1 MISTKARQGTSLRFL
16 AFLAFLAFLVA
27 PALSWGDPKKDDKK
41 PAPPPPKPAAAAP
54 KPAAPTGHPSGQP
67 TSAQG
72 QQHYPPGQA
81 GQPGH
86 PPGQGTT
93 PNGSKPTGG
102 PGSNFKAPPKTNP
115 PGKPPTIPD
124 HFGHPTK
131 PAETY
136 KLPGGNAA
144 TVVHHPGGAVATI
157 HTNGMTITHP
167 LRGPTTVVAERN
179 GRTIVAT
186 GRQGGYVQRA
196 YLNRNGRS
204 YVQRTYVVGGRTYV
218 SVYRKY
224 SYGGY
229 GFYGYAPAYYYH
241 PVFYGWAYNPWAAPV
256 VYGPAAWGW
265 AGAPWYGYYGG
276 YFAPYPAY
284 ASASQW
290 LTDYLL
296 AANLQAAYAANAEAQ
311 AAAANG
317 PGAPAA
323 GDPAATA
330 ARQTQLSPEVK
341 QMIAEEVKQQ
351 LAAAQS
357 SATSKGAVPT
367 GDQLPDA
374 LNPAERIFVVSS
386 HLDVTNKDG
395 KECGLAPGD
404 VVMRMT
410 DSPDANQLVS
420 ASVQSSKK
428 ADCAAGQTV
437 AIGVQDLQEMH
448 NQFRQQLDS
457 GLQTLAANAGKGG
470 LPQAPDTTTVSGE
483 VPAPTPDSAAAAQLA
498 NAQREADAADH
509 AVQQAGSGG

>member
-16 AFLAFLAFLVA
+16 AFLAFLALIVA

-54 KPAAPTGHPSGQP
+54 GSAATGHPSGQP
-67 TSAQG
+67 SSAQG
-72 QQHYPPGQA
+72 QQHYPGGPGT
-81 GQPGH
+81 
-86 PPGQGTT
+86 GTT

-102 PGSNFKAPPKTNP
+102 PGSNFNSPRQPNPPK
-115 PGKPPTIPD
+115 KPPMIVDGPRKVQAS
-124 HFGHPTK
+124 PTG
-131 PAETY
+131 PARKIQTVQT
-136 KLPGGNAA
+136 PGGAA
-144 TVVHHPGGAVATI
+144 TVSRRPSGGVATI
-157 HTNGMTITHP
+157 QTKGMTITHP
-167 LRGPTTVVAERN
+167 LRGPTTVVAQRN
-179 GRTIVAT
+179 GSTIVVT
-186 GRQGGYVQRA
+186 GRQGGYVQHA

-218 SVYRKY
+218 SVYRSY

-241 PVFYGWAYNPWAAPV
+241 PVFYGWAYNPWGAPV

-330 ARQTQLSPEVK
+330 SRQTQLSPEVK

-357 SATSKGAVPT
+357 SATSKGAVPS

-483 VPAPTPDSAAAAQLA
+483 VPAPTPDSTAAAQLA
-498 NAQREADAADH
+498 NTQREAEAADH

>member
-27 PALSWGDPKKDDKK
+27 PALSWGDQKDDKK

-54 KPAAPTGHPSGQP
+54 RPAAPTGHPSGQP

-72 QQHYPPGQA
+72 QQHSPPGQA

-93 PNGSKPTGG
+93 S
-102 PGSNFKAPPKTNP
+102 TNP
-115 PGKPPTIPD
+115 RGKGMPPAGNAGQGTQ
-124 HFGHPTK
+124 GGQAGQGKVQAGQTG
-131 PAETY
+131 PARKIQNVQLSSGPATVSRR
-136 KLPGGNAA
+136 PGG
-144 TVVHHPGGAVATI
+144 GVATI
-157 HTNGMTITHP
+157 QTKGMTITHP

-186 GRQGGYVQRA
+186 GRQGGYVQRE

-290 LTDYLL
+290 LTDYML

-311 AAAANG
+311 AATANAA
-317 PGAPAA
+317 GAPAA
-323 GDPAATA
+323 GDAAATA
-330 ARQTQLSPEVK
+330 SRQTQLSPEVK

-498 NAQREADAADH
+498 NTQREAEAADH